1 MFIYSCSA
9 RRISFESDCFYGMW
23 TWTWISE
30 YTPPPLPPI
39 IASRYG
45 PSGVASPTIWSC
57 YGNISVLIKR
67 ENNQFL
73 KKWIMIWNLHS
84 MTKLSGWPR
93 HCTALLTI
101 LILEHDQSHSADQ
114 NSVFP
119 RFISDKL
126 FHIEQNNNYSGLK

>member
-1 MFIYSCSA
+1 
-9 RRISFESDCFYGMW
+9 
-23 TWTWISE
+23 
-30 YTPPPLPPI
+30 
-39 IASRYG
+39 
-45 PSGVASPTIWSC
+45 
-57 YGNISVLIKR
+57 
-67 ENNQFL
+67 
-73 KKWIMIWNLHS
+73 